1 LLAYHAGELHYDWK
15 TPFLNFVIE
24 KKIATTQDINW
35 PEFLAKF
42 PTRTMEIMSVY
53 LTNILHKNVSDQ
65 PFYKRLIDIVPTL
78 KHMTER
84 SSAAQHREDIAF
96 LYDKVRGIN

>member
-1 LLAYHAGELHYDWK
+1 
-15 TPFLNFVIE
+15 
-24 KKIATTQDINW
+24 
-35 PEFLAKF
+35 
-42 PTRTMEIMSVY
+42 MEIMSVY

-96 LYDKVRGIN
+96 LYDKVRGINWKNFHFSFPIKSHDSVKKKLVVFKTCQSTLGLHFGAN